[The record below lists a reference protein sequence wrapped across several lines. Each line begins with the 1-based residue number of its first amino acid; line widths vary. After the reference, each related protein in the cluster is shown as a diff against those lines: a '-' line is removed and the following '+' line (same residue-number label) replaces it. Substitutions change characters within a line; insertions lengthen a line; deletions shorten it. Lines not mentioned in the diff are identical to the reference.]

1 MRRVISGLA
10 VLVVLTVVGCG
21 GSGDSGGSGGSG
33 GSGDT
38 WTKATTLSSS
48 DAPGASGVPT
58 SESFTTSNRVQLVLD
73 VPNGGAL
80 DGVVGSI
87 VPADQAADT
96 SSLVKALKDAESV
109 VLSTAKNTLVVS
121 GLNGSYV
128 LVLTPP
134 ATKEWSVEIQ
144 TAP

>member
-1 MRRVISGLA
+1 MRRVIVGLA
-10 VLVVLTVVGCG
+10 VLVVVMAVGCG

-33 GSGDT
+33 GSADT

-58 SESFTTSNRVQLVLD
+58 SQPFTTSNRVQLVLD
-73 VPNGGAL
+73 VPSGGAL

-96 SSLVKALKDAESV
+96 SSLLKALKDAESV
-109 VLSTAKNTLVVS
+109 VLSKAKSTLVVS

>member
-1 MRRVISGLA
+1 MRRVIIGLA
-10 VLVVLTVVGCG
+10 VVVVLMVLGCG
-21 GSGDSGGSGGSG
+21 GSGDGG

-48 DAPGASGVPT
+48 DPPGASGVPT
-58 SESFTTSNRVQLVLD
+58 SQPFTTGNKVQLVLD

-87 VPADQAADT
+87 VPADQAAET
-96 SSLVKALKDAESV
+96 SSLLKALKNAESV
-109 VLSTAKNTLVVS
+109 TLSMAKDTVVVS

-134 ATKEWSVEIQ
+134 AMKEWSVQIQ

>member
-1 MRRVISGLA
+1 MRRVIVGLA
-10 VLVVLTVVGCG
+10 VLVVVMAVGCG
-21 GSGDSGGSGGSG
+21 GSGSSGGSGGSG

>member
-1 MRRVISGLA
+1 VI
-10 VLVVLTVVGCG
+10 LTVVGCG
-21 GSGDSGGSGGSG
+21 ESGDSGD
-33 GSGDT
+33 SGDA
-38 WTKATTLSSS
+38 WTTATTLSSS

-73 VPNGGAL
+73 VPGGGAL

-87 VPADQAADT
+87 VPADQAATT
-96 SSLVKALKDAESV
+96 STLLKALKTAESV
-109 VLSTAKNTLVVS
+109 TLSTAKGTTEVS
-121 GLNGSYV
+121 GLSGTYV

-134 ATKEWSVEIQ
+134 AMKEWSVEIL

>member
-1 MRRVISGLA
+1 MRRRSVGLA
-10 VLVVLTVVGCG
+10 VVAVVILTVVGCG
-21 GSGDSGGSGGSG
+21 GSGDSGGSG
-33 GSGDT
+33 DA
-38 WTKATTLSSS
+38 WTTATTLSSS

-58 SESFTTSNRVQLVLD
+58 SKSFTTSDRVQLVLD
-73 VPNGGAL
+73 VPGGGAL

-96 SSLVKALKDAESV
+96 STLLKALKTAESV
-109 VLSTAKNTLVVS
+109 TLSKAKGTTVVS
-121 GLNGSYV
+121 GLNGTYV

-134 ATKEWSVEIQ
+134 AMKEWSVEIL